1 MELTFFGGDWS
12 AMLNLEIFA
21 VNDWWLNLVTFNEAV
36 INSTRKRDELE
47 LALARAEHSLSLMAM
62 LPTYVWHCKMPH
74 TVWPSKF
81 ERFTQTNPKPQA
93 THSLHNVVVINCH
106 KISQVLSL
114 VRDLNPK
121 LAICKPTLP
130 THSKPH
136 AIHNTK
142 YKISN

>member
-1 MELTFFGGDWS
+1 MLLMKLILQKLNGNSQLCMFCKLFLIMKIAFSPLPLIMILTKSISYTSGMELTFFGGDWS

-62 LPTYVWHCKMPH
+62 LPTYVWHCKMSH

-81 ERFTQTNPKPQA
+81 VRFTQKNLKPQA
-93 THSLHNVVVINCH
+93 SD
-106 KISQVLSL
+106 S
-114 VRDLNPK
+114 
-121 LAICKPTLP
+121 
-130 THSKPH
+130 
-136 AIHNTK
+136 
-142 YKISN
+142 